1 MKKIVAVPGIFVV
14 ETVDSQKLASLL
26 DGAWSKL
33 ERPNKEKLKI
43 MVQINTS
50 NEEGMYEKNNFELL
64 IWMSE
69 QKGAIFS
76 YLR

>member
-33 ERPNKEKLKI
+33 EKPSNEKLKV

-50 NEEGMYEKNNFELL
+50 SEKGKSLN
-64 IWMSE
+64 
-69 QKGAIFS
+69 
-76 YLR
+76 

>member
-33 ERPNKEKLKI
+33 EKPNNEKLKI

-50 NEEGMYEKNNFELL
+50 SEKGKYFEYK
-64 IWMSE
+64 I
-69 QKGAIFS
+69 
-76 YLR
+76 

>member
-33 ERPNKEKLKI
+33 EKPNNEKLKI

-50 NEEGMYEKNNFELL
+50 SEKG
-64 IWMSE
+64 
-69 QKGAIFS
+69 K
-76 YLR
+76 